1 MNVPEQW
8 TSQEAEDNTLTD
20 PLGLSKLPLVEEG
33 EDGWPV
39 IAAALQQDRKS
50 AHRRRL
56 VGGWLAAA
64 ASIALAIGLVV
75 QPGKNP
81 SEPGG
86 TSTLPATNGTEL
98 ASQQTDATLESL
110 IGLSQMVERQVRGLR
125 KEIGSVPTDSL
136 IYMAELED
144 LVIQVDDQ
152 LSQQPDSL
160 DLWGQRVNLMLD
172 LAELYRRELQR
183 DYHMMASL

>member
-8 TSQEAEDNTLTD
+8 TPQEAEDNSLTD
-20 PLGLSKLPLVEEG
+20 PLGLSKLPLVEDV

-39 IAAALQQDRKS
+39 ISAALQQGKKA

-98 ASQQTDATLESL
+98 ASQQTDTTLDSL

-160 DLWGQRVNLMLD
+160 DAFNYICD
-172 LAELYRRELQR
+172 LFDDLG
-183 DYHMMASL
+183 M